1 MVDIY
6 FKCDWC
12 QKTVEHKHIEKGHY
26 VFGNY
31 DRSKKLQRIELQ
43 GKDSYVCED
52 CYNVIQNKVEHLR
65 ACSEQENIPKVSRR
79 TERCEKPADVTYVE
93 YNDYIP
99 EISKTHSTSKD
110 YQDSGVTITCE
121 NK

>member
-52 CYNVIQNKVEHLR
+52 CYNVIQNKVQHLK
-65 ACSEQENIPKVSRR
+65 ALSESNGPYREPVNTIY
-79 TERCEKPADVTYVE
+79 TEFDDTKYD
-93 YNDYIP
+93 
-99 EISKTHSTSKD
+99 SSHSTSKD
-110 YQDSGVTITCE
+110 YQDNGVIVTCK

>member
-43 GKDSYVCED
+43 GKDSYVCEN
-52 CYNVIQNKVEHLR
+52 CYNVIQNKVQHLK
-65 ACSEQENIPKVSRR
+65 ALSESSGPYRELTDEEKSNLSR
-79 TERCEKPADVTYVE
+79 
-93 YNDYIP
+93 
-99 EISKTHSTSKD
+99 STSKD
-110 YQDSGVTITCE
+110 YQDNGVIVTCE

>member
-43 GKDSYVCED
+43 GKDSYVCDE
-52 CYNVIQNKVEHLR
+52 CYNAIKNKVEHLK
-65 ACSEQENIPKVSRR
+65 ALSEAEGPYVKKSDAIYVKHNDNKINISRYSS
-79 TERCEKPADVTYVE
+79 ADY
-93 YNDYIP
+93 
-99 EISKTHSTSKD
+99 K
-110 YQDSGVTITCE
+110 DSGVTITCE
-121 NK
+121 NE